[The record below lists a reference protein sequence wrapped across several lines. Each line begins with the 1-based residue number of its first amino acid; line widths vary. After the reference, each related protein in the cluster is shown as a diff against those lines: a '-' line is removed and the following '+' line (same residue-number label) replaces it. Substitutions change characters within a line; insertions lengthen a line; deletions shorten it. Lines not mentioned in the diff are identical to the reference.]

1 MRRQETAKTSEI
13 VFYYTRQ
20 DDYTISA
27 KSARDLVKLANI
39 LISIMNRFH
48 CKTAADKLHNRL
60 NTTIENY
67 NECVV
72 SLAGKKKLLVKTF
85 LLNLLQRT
93 AQILV
98 TVFCFFAL
106 HGSIKDGLLIFA
118 IQTYV
123 VMGSNF
129 IPVPGAVG
137 ISEFLMY
144 FGYTMLFNEEAAYS
158 LAILSRGIS
167 FYTCSFISIITVI
180 IGYILIRFKN
190 NKGETL

>member
-1 MRRQETAKTSEI
+1 MLLLT
-13 VFYYTRQ
+13 VFF
-20 DDYTISA
+20 I
-27 KSARDLVKLANI
+27 I
-39 LISIMNRFH
+39 LLKHQRIFLKFGNLFVVILE
-48 CKTAADKLHNRL
+48 KLHFKTKAEKIKQKL
-60 NTTIENY
+60 HKMIEDY

-72 SLAGKKKLLVKTF
+72 TLAGKKALLFKTF
-85 LLNLLQRT
+85 ILNLLQRS

-98 TVFCFFAL
+98 PVFCYYAMHGNFA
-106 HGSIKDGLLIFA
+106 DGLKVFI

-144 FGYTMLFNEEAAYS
+144 FGYSMLLNDEASYT

-167 FYTCSFISIITVI
+167 FYTCIIISIVTVI
-180 IGYILIRFKN
+180 TGYILIRFKK
-190 NKGETL
+190 NKEEKI

>member
-1 MRRQETAKTSEI
+1 M
-13 VFYYTRQ
+13 
-20 DDYTISA
+20 
-27 KSARDLVKLANI
+27 
-39 LISIMNRFH
+39 
-48 CKTAADKLHNRL
+48 
-60 NTTIENY
+60 IEDY

-72 SLAGKKKLLVKTF
+72 TLAGKKALLFKTF
-85 LLNLLQRT
+85 VLNLLQRS

-98 TVFCFFAL
+98 PVFCYYAMHGNFA
-106 HGSIKDGLLIFA
+106 DGLKVFI

-144 FGYTMLFNEEAAYS
+144 FGYSMLLNDEASYT

-167 FYTCSFISIITVI
+167 FYTCIIISIVTVI
-180 IGYILIRFKN
+180 TGYILIRFKK
-190 NKGETL
+190 NKEEKI